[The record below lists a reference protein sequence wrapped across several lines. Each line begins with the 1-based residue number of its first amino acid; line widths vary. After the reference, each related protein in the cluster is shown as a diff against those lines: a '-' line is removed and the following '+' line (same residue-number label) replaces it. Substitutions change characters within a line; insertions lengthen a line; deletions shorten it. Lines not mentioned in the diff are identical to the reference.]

1 MRSEWMKTL
10 LSDAGDVSAK
20 RVAMLMATTA
30 LSLSVIIISIAG
42 LAVGIDM
49 SGPLTAVAWPLAA
62 LGGAAYVGGKH
73 VESSTS

>member
-1 MRSEWMKTL
+1 MSNDWMNAL
-10 LSDAGDVSAK
+10 LSDAGEVSAK

-30 LSLSVIIISIAG
+30 LSLSVIIISVAG
-42 LAVGIDM
+42 LVVGIDM

-62 LGGAAYVGGKH
+62 LGGAAYVGGKR